1 MRNLIECV
9 ETSRIKTHAIDLPW
23 LVTEE
28 ERREQAV
35 SDLNDFSEWDYSG
48 VKLGYTFGQLGNKIV
63 LRHQRPSGYDD
74 AIEVTL

>member
-1 MRNLIECV
+1 MRNLIESV
-9 ETSRIKTHAIDLPW
+9 ETSRIKSFSIDLPW

-28 ERREQAV
+28 ERRKEAIEN
-35 SDLNDFSEWDYSG
+35 LNDFSEWDYSG
-48 VKLGYTFGQLGNKIV
+48 VKLGYIFEQLGNKIV